1 MEKHDRTH
9 RAAFGA
15 QWATDQCADKRT
27 TTSSCVRENSPSER
41 GSLRSIYLA
50 GSSPIFVA
58 PANDGRVNF
67 ACLVQM

>member
-9 RAAFGA
+9 RAAFGLNG
-15 QWATDQCADKRT
+15 QRT
-27 TTSSCVRENSPSER
+27 NVLTSGLHLRPAFVKTPSER

-67 ACLVQM
+67 ACLVQL